1 MLDKVKLSFARIT
14 VKIALAALVLAFIS
28 QYLPWL
34 TEKSHS
40 QTLAE
45 AFAEKPS
52 YFVGFPQML
61 IGGILWIAV
70 CFLLNHPKLSLI
82 GNLPLL
88 LVWLVL
94 LMVASDYGL
103 DLVIGFF
110 LYIIALVV
118 CVAMAFATKKIKKGK
133 EPKKA

>member
-1 MLDKVKLSFARIT
+1 MDMQACPLGSLPAEIKEEKQMLYKVKLSFARIT

-70 CFLLNHPKLSLI
+70 CFLLNHPKLSFILSLSSSASPWR
-82 GNLPLL
+82 LPRR
-88 LVWLVL
+88 
-94 LMVASDYGL
+94 
-103 DLVIGFF
+103 
-110 LYIIALVV
+110 
-118 CVAMAFATKKIKKGK
+118 K
-133 EPKKA
+133 